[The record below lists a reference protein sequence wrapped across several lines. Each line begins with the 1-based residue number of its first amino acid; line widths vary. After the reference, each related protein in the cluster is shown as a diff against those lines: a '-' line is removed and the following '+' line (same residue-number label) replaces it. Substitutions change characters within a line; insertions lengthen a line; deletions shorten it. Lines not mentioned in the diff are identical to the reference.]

1 MGSGTIAASAEM
13 TDQEAS
19 PEPASG
25 NDSIFGSEHQD
36 DQPSADDSTGP
47 NSVKAE
53 HDDENGS
60 ASNSNPAMP
69 MQKRRRVTRACDECR
84 RKKIKCDGKQPC
96 THCSVYSY
104 GRYVPGLTSVP
115 CLLTYSAECTYDKPS
130 NRRRNPAPQ
139 YIEALE
145 AKLIRAEALLR
156 KFVPNVD
163 LNDPNLDPA
172 VQQEFQNRER
182 QRLHAARQKREE
194 VQQAADPHE
203 ARITSMIET
212 IGQLD
217 LDEGGGWDFRGTS
230 SGAVFLK
237 RMKEH
242 FGGLLGNDQ
251 SMPFLPQ
258 PSRVPGFAKLDSPG
272 STTSVSSPGEADF
285 FSVYNLPSKE
295 RARQLSSCALTCAT
309 ALLRIV
315 HVPSFLKK
323 LENMYGKASVEFDK
337 EDHRFLA
344 LFYAVMAVGAMY
356 NITEEDH
363 ADQDNY
369 KEAAAEGCV
378 IQSSRPHVVKSW
390 HPQVSN
396 SVIG

>member
-1 MGSGTIAASAEM
+1 MTNNLQTTVLAQILSKKSMTMIMDQLQIRIPQCLCRREDESQELATNVGARRSNVMASSLAPTVPCTAM
-13 TDQEAS
+13 V
-19 PEPASG
+19 G
-25 NDSIFGSEHQD
+25 NALSQ
-36 DQPSADDSTGP
+36 
-47 NSVKAE
+47 
-53 HDDENGS
+53 DENS
-60 ASNSNPAMP
+60 
-69 MQKRRRVTRACDECR
+69 CL
-84 RKKIKCDGKQPC
+84 C
-96 THCSVYSY
+96 TD
-104 GRYVPGLTSVP
+104 
-115 CLLTYSAECTYDKPS
+115 SAECTYDKPS

-182 QRLHAARQKREE
+182 QRLQAARQKREE
-194 VQQAADPHE
+194 VQQAIDPHE

-230 SGAVFLK
+230 SGAVFLG

-242 FGGLLGNDQ
+242 FGGLLGADQ
-251 SMPFLPQ
+251 TVPFLPR

-272 STTSVSSPGEADF
+272 STTGVSSPGEADSF
-285 FSVYNLPSKE
+285 TVYNLPSKE
-295 RARQLSSCALTCAT
+295 RAQQLSSSALTCAT

-315 HVPSFLKK
+315 HVPSFSKK
-323 LENMYGKASVEFDK
+323 LEDIYGKSSVEFDK
-337 EDHRFLA
+337 DDNRFLA

-356 NITEEDH
+356 NITEEEL
-363 ADQDNY
+363 ADQDSY

-378 IQSSRPHVVKSW
+378 MLGFCPYPFDFWQWKFT
-390 HPQVSN
+390 N
-396 SVIG
+396 TLIG